1 MWRILSLAIHSVHG
15 APANPR
21 GVALCGLSL
30 LSVLS
35 SLLQEVLLQ
44 VLQFPL
50 SLKELCQDVY
60 PNSNCESCHQIEWNI
75 KITDQNIER
84 RYK

>member
-1 MWRILSLAIHSVHG
+1 MVHQLILEAS
-15 APANPR
+15 
-21 GVALCGLSL
+21 VALRGLSL

-50 SLKELCQDVY
+50 SLKELCQEVY
-60 PNSNCESCHQIEWNI
+60 QNSNCESWHQIEWNI

>member
-1 MWRILSLAIHSVHG
+1 MVHQLILEA
-15 APANPR
+15 A
-21 GVALCGLSL
+21 VALCCLSL

-50 SLKELCQDVY
+50 SLKELCQEVY
-60 PNSNCESCHQIEWNI
+60 QIQTARAVTKLSETL
-75 KITDQNIER
+75 K
-84 RYK
+84 